1 MLRVNARTSE
11 IFIYDII
18 GADWF
23 GEGITGNSVSD
34 ALNEL
39 DGKRAIVRINS
50 PGGAADEGIA
60 IYNILK
66 RYEGGVDTYNDSLAA
81 SAASIVFLAGE
92 NRYASEGSRVMIHKA
107 LTVTMGN
114 SSMHKKTAEVL
125 DSYDASLVEIYH
137 QYMDKSPEEI
147 LSLMDKETW
156 YNTQSSLDAGF
167 ATATAGKTKQK
178 PEMAAWFRHPPQDL
192 VSAAALP
199 EGQMRRS
206 HADLRRAMRFRMLK
220 ASS

>member
-23 GEGITGNSVSD
+23 GEGITGQSVSE
-34 ALNEL
+34 ALEQL
-39 DGKRAIVRINS
+39 DGKRAVVRINS

-81 SAASIVFLAGE
+81 SAASIIFLAGE

-107 LTVTMGN
+107 LTLTMGN
-114 SSMHKKTAEVL
+114 DSAHLKTANTL
-125 DSYDASLVEIYH
+125 QSYDASLIEIY
-137 QYMDKSPEEI
+137 QKYIDKSPEEI
-147 LSLMDKETW
+147 LSLMDEETW
-156 YNTQSSLDAGF
+156 YNTQASLEVGL
-167 ATATAGKTKQK
+167 ATESAVKTKQK
-178 PEMAAWFRHPPQDL
+178 PEMAAWFKNPPQDL
-192 VSAAALP
+192 VVSAALP

-206 HADLRRAMRFRMLK
+206 LIDIARIKFRAAK
-220 ASS
+220 VVS